1 MDIHINSDK
10 VYLERK
16 VTPTWQALSNI
27 LGCHLEDTVSS
38 ATQAIRRSGYEAQN
52 LTSRKQGILPF
63 SGEVFLRHQLL
74 PRGESE
80 NLKQHPSSGQATLG
94 QHWEKGGKI
103 LPERQ
108 IEIRSLPP
116 RSPQHQT
123 KKLQVVSE
131 YPFKRFHFMF
141 KKIQLPCERCVL
153 TTVLPDDKDQ
163 ICS

>member
-27 LGCHLEDTVSS
+27 LGCRLGDIVSS

-80 NLKQHPSSGQATLG
+80 NLK
-94 QHWEKGGKI
+94 
-103 LPERQ
+103 
-108 IEIRSLPP
+108 
-116 RSPQHQT
+116 
-123 KKLQVVSE
+123 
-131 YPFKRFHFMF
+131 
-141 KKIQLPCERCVL
+141 
-153 TTVLPDDKDQ
+153 
-163 ICS
+163 

>member
-27 LGCHLEDTVSS
+27 LGCHLGDIVSS
-38 ATQAIRRSGYEAQN
+38 ATQAVRSLYEAQN

-80 NLKQHPSSGQATLG
+80 NLK
-94 QHWEKGGKI
+94 
-103 LPERQ
+103 
-108 IEIRSLPP
+108 
-116 RSPQHQT
+116 
-123 KKLQVVSE
+123 
-131 YPFKRFHFMF
+131 
-141 KKIQLPCERCVL
+141 
-153 TTVLPDDKDQ
+153 
-163 ICS
+163 